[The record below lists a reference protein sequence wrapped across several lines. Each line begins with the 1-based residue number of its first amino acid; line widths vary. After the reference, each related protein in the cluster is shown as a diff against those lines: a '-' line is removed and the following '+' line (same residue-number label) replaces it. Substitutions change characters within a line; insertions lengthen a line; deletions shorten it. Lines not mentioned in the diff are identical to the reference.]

1 MMYGSSYSIANLFG
15 DELIAYFALVQYG
28 QGVNTVSRLAYFAF
42 VQYGQG
48 ANTVSLLAYL

>member
-28 QGVNTVSRLAYFAF
+28 QGS
-42 VQYGQG
+42 
-48 ANTVSLLAYL
+48 NTVSLLAYFTLVLYGQGLYRLL